1 LSKFVNKKTYV
12 QDIYG
17 RDGIIQVFGEH
28 YIFKPLDKN
37 DFDSFYTRA
46 LDFTRN
52 YDVDFLFS
60 DEQSTSNDTVK
71 SRKKVISIDTPHGI
85 YGVIIKGVFKIVYPQ
100 NTDNSGDKRK
110 VATGNVSLTVNKL
123 LEVADI
129 LQIPEALT
137 RNKKGGFKTKGE
149 LYQLI
154 RAILEANDWIVT
166 MD

>member
-1 LSKFVNKKTYV
+1 MKGGGCLGA
-12 QDIYG
+12 I
-17 RDGIIQVFGEH
+17 
-28 YIFKPLDKN
+28 KPVHG
-37 DFDSFYTRA
+37 F
-46 LDFTRN
+46 
-52 YDVDFLFS
+52 
-60 DEQSTSNDTVK
+60 
-71 SRKKVISIDTPHGI
+71 DTPHGI